1 MVHNPLLLSKWVNMG
16 EHVENKGAKGARR
29 VNKLLEGLKTL
40 SSTCVYRSRLTDV
53 ER

>member
-29 VNKLLEGLKTL
+29 VNKLLEGSKHFRQHAFT
-40 SSTCVYRSRLTDV
+40 VVD
-53 ER
+53 